1 MKLFGFFRNVKSEM
15 KKVVWPNA
23 KQTKTDTSTVIG
35 MSIMFAIFFAV
46 VDFLVQYALHLV

>member
-1 MKLFGFFRNVKSEM
+1 MKLFGFFRNVGSEM

-46 VDFLVQYALHLV
+46 VDLLVQYALHLL